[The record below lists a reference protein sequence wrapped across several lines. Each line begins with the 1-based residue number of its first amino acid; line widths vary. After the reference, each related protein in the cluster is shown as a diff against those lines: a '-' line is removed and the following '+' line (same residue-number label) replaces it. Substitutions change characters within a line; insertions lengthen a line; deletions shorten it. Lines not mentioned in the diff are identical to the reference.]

1 MKPNNPFLISGYYS
15 PEFFCD
21 REQETRIILDAL
33 HNGRNVT
40 LTAPRRMGKTG
51 LIRHVFYRLK
61 EQQPDIVTFY
71 LDIYSTQ
78 SLGDFVR
85 LFAGTGFRSAKSV
98 EPYKPVC
105 AQLPARVY
113 F

>member
-1 MKPNNPFLISGYYS
+1 MKPNNPFLISGYYG

-21 REQETRIILDAL
+21 REQEAGSILEAL
-33 HNGRNVT
+33 QNGRNVT

-61 EQQPDIVTFY
+61 ELQPDIVTFY

-78 SLGDFVR
+78 S
-85 LFAGTGFRSAKSV
+85 AGFRSAKSV